1 MPPFRRT
8 AKGAAYQQL
17 LDRASEAMSGAFYL
31 EAGWI
36 IFALLEDRL
45 NSVLR
50 LTGGIPTDKNGRPIQ
65 MLGKKLRVARE
76 RLVTDDAVRKA
87 MRLGRDLDQLERW
100 KDRRNDLAHS
110 MANDARSWADLA
122 EEASVLAADGRALV
136 GSISSAVMRLKKM
149 KRR

>member
-122 EEASVLAADGRALV
+122 EEASVLAADGRALA
-136 GSISSAVMRLKKM
+136 GSISSAVMPNAAA
-149 KRR
+149 